1 MRSSDRMRLGMTY
14 MSELAVFPDLSIEEN
29 IRVGAQA
36 LGHADPGARVEELYG
51 VFPAL
56 REKRR
61 APASS
66 LSGGQRKMLGIAK
79 ALAAEPRLLVMDEPS
94 AGLSPLFVKEVIRI
108 LSDLRG
114 RGLGAFDRRAEYR
127 LPRSGDAGIRAGRR
141 AYPVLRHGRGN
152 DRQRSAAARLFR
164 TEVMRTIRI
173 GSGAGYSGDRIEP
186 AVELAEKGD
195 IQYLVFECL
204 GERTVALAQ
213 QARMKNPES
222 GYDPLLEERM
232 RAVLPLCAAK
242 GIKIVTNMGA
252 ANPLAAARKTAE
264 IAKSLGL
271 SSLKIAA
278 VVGDDVLDACKDGD
292 LPIMEFDG
300 TIKQLGNR
308 LLSANAYLGA
318 EPMAQALSG
327 GADVV
332 ITGRASDPAL
342 FLAPMIHA
350 FGWAMDDWN
359 LLGQGTVA
367 GHLLECAGQIT
378 GGYFADPGYKDVQ
391 GLARLGFPIGEV
403 GEDGSLVI
411 TKVAGS
417 GGAVTAQ
424 TCKEQLLYEV
434 HDPRQYIQPDVVADF
449 SQVKV
454 EEIAPDRVRVSG
466 GRGTKRT
473 DTLKVSVGYVDS
485 FIGEGQISYAGPGA
499 LARGRLA
506 LEIVRERLKLTGVAA
521 SELRFELIG
530 VDSLHGA
537 EVSAHANEPYE
548 VRVRVAGRTENL
560 REAIRIG
567 NEVETLYTNGPAAGG
582 GAFKSARDVVA
593 VASVLLPRELA
604 KPSVQ
609 FVGA

>member
-1 MRSSDRMRLGMTY
+1 
-14 MSELAVFPDLSIEEN
+14 
-29 IRVGAQA
+29 
-36 LGHADPGARVEELYG
+36 
-51 VFPAL
+51 
-56 REKRR
+56 
-61 APASS
+61 
-66 LSGGQRKMLGIAK
+66 
-79 ALAAEPRLLVMDEPS
+79 
-94 AGLSPLFVKEVIRI
+94 
-108 LSDLRG
+108 
-114 RGLGAFDRRAEYR
+114 
-127 LPRSGDAGIRAGRR
+127 
-141 AYPVLRHGRGN
+141 
-152 DRQRSAAARLFR
+152 
-164 TEVMRTIRI
+164 MRTIRI

-186 AVELAEKGD
+186 ALELAEKGD

-232 RAVLPLCAAK
+232 RAVLPVCAAK
-242 GIKIVTNMGA
+242 GIKVVTNMGA
-252 ANPLAAARKTAE
+252 ANPEAAACKTAE

-271 SSLKIAA
+271 PSLKIAA
-278 VVGDDVLDACKDGD
+278 IVGDDVLESCKQSD

-300 TIKQLGNR
+300 TMRQLGNR

-318 EPMAQALSG
+318 EPIAQALSG

-378 GGYFADPGYKDVQ
+378 GGYFADPGFKDVA

-417 GGAVTAQ
+417 GGEVSAR

-434 HDPRQYIQPDVVADF
+434 HDPKRYIQPDVVADF

-454 EEIAPDRVRVSG
+454 EEIAPDRVRITG
-466 GRGTKRT
+466 GRGSERT
-473 DTLKVSVGYVDS
+473 GTLKVSVGYVDS

-499 LARGRLA
+499 LARGKLA

-521 SELRFELIG
+521 SELRFDLIG

-537 EVSAHANEPYE
+537 QVSAHANEPYE
-548 VRVRVAGRTENL
+548 VRIRVAGRTENL
-560 REAIRIG
+560 REAVRIG
-567 NEVETLYTNGPAAGG
+567 NEVETLYTNGPAGGG

-593 VASVLLPRELA
+593 VASVLLPRDRA
-604 KPSVQ
+604 TPQVR

>member
-1 MRSSDRMRLGMTY
+1 
-14 MSELAVFPDLSIEEN
+14 
-29 IRVGAQA
+29 
-36 LGHADPGARVEELYG
+36 
-51 VFPAL
+51 
-56 REKRR
+56 
-61 APASS
+61 
-66 LSGGQRKMLGIAK
+66 
-79 ALAAEPRLLVMDEPS
+79 
-94 AGLSPLFVKEVIRI
+94 
-108 LSDLRG
+108 
-114 RGLGAFDRRAEYR
+114 
-127 LPRSGDAGIRAGRR
+127 
-141 AYPVLRHGRGN
+141 
-152 DRQRSAAARLFR
+152 
-164 TEVMRTIRI
+164 MRTIRI

-186 AVELAEKGD
+186 AVELADKGD
-195 IQYLVFECL
+195 IDYLVFECL

-213 QARMKNPES
+213 QARMKNPEA

-252 ANPLAAARKTAE
+252 ANPEAAARKTAD
-264 IAKSLGL
+264 IARSLGL
-271 SSLKIAA
+271 SKLKIAA
-278 VVGDDVLDACKDGD
+278 VVGDDVLDACKSND

-300 TIKQLGNR
+300 TIKQLGNK

-318 EPMAQALSG
+318 EPMAEALSA

-378 GGYFADPGYKDVQ
+378 GGYFADPGYKDIPD
-391 GLARLGFPIGEV
+391 LARLGFPIGEV
-403 GEDGSLVI
+403 GEDGSLVV
-411 TKVAGS
+411 TKVPGS

-434 HDPRQYIQPDVVADF
+434 HDPQKYFQPDVVADF
-449 SQVKV
+449 SQVSV

-466 GRGTKRT
+466 GRGTRRT

-506 LEIVRERLKLTGVAA
+506 LDIVRERLKLTGV
-521 SELRFELIG
+521 STNELRLDLIG
-530 VDSLHGA
+530 MDSLHGA
-537 EVSAHANEPYE
+537 QVSARGNEPYE
-548 VRVRVAGRTENL
+548 VRVRVTGRTENL
-560 REAIRIG
+560 REAVRIG
-567 NEVETLYTNGPAAGG
+567 NEVETLYTNGPAGGG
-582 GAFKSARDVVA
+582 GAWKSARDVVA

-604 KPSVQ
+604 KPHVR
-609 FVGA
+609 FVEA

>member
-1 MRSSDRMRLGMTY
+1 
-14 MSELAVFPDLSIEEN
+14 
-29 IRVGAQA
+29 
-36 LGHADPGARVEELYG
+36 
-51 VFPAL
+51 
-56 REKRR
+56 
-61 APASS
+61 
-66 LSGGQRKMLGIAK
+66 
-79 ALAAEPRLLVMDEPS
+79 
-94 AGLSPLFVKEVIRI
+94 
-108 LSDLRG
+108 
-114 RGLGAFDRRAEYR
+114 
-127 LPRSGDAGIRAGRR
+127 
-141 AYPVLRHGRGN
+141 
-152 DRQRSAAARLFR
+152 
-164 TEVMRTIRI
+164 MRTIRI

-186 AVELAEKGD
+186 ALELAEKGD

-213 QARMKNPES
+213 QARMKNPDG

-232 RAVLPLCAAK
+232 RAVLPVCAAK
-242 GIKIVTNMGA
+242 GIKVVTNMGA
-252 ANPLAAARKTAE
+252 ANPEAAARKTAE

-271 SSLKIAA
+271 PALKIAA
-278 VVGDDVLDACKDGD
+278 VVGDDVLDACKQSD

-300 TIKQLGNR
+300 TIRQLGNR

-378 GGYFADPGYKDVQ
+378 GGYFADPGYKDVA

-417 GGAVTAQ
+417 GGEVTAR

-434 HDPRQYIQPDVVADF
+434 HDPRRYLQPDVVADF
-449 SQVKV
+449 SQVKI
-454 EEIAPDRVRVSG
+454 EEVGPDRVRITG
-466 GRGTKRT
+466 GRGTERT
-473 DTLKVSVGYVDS
+473 GTLKVSVGYVDS

-499 LARGRLA
+499 LARGKLA
-506 LEIVRERLKLTGVAA
+506 LEIVRERLKLTGVAT
-521 SELRFELIG
+521 SELRFDLIG
-530 VDSLHGA
+530 VDSLHGTQ
-537 EVSAHANEPYE
+537 VSAQANEPYE
-548 VRVRVAGRTENL
+548 VRIRVAGRTENL
-560 REAIRIG
+560 REATRIG
-567 NEVETLYTNGPAAGG
+567 NEVETLYTNGPAGGG

-593 VASVLLPRELA
+593 VASVLLPRDRA
-604 KPSVQ
+604 APQVR

>member
-1 MRSSDRMRLGMTY
+1 MRS
-14 MSELAVFPDLSIEEN
+14 
-29 IRVGAQA
+29 
-36 LGHADPGARVEELYG
+36 
-51 VFPAL
+51 
-56 REKRR
+56 
-61 APASS
+61 
-66 LSGGQRKMLGIAK
+66 
-79 ALAAEPRLLVMDEPS
+79 
-94 AGLSPLFVKEVIRI
+94 
-108 LSDLRG
+108 
-114 RGLGAFDRRAEYR
+114 
-127 LPRSGDAGIRAGRR
+127 
-141 AYPVLRHGRGN
+141 
-152 DRQRSAAARLFR
+152 
-164 TEVMRTIRI
+164 IRI

-252 ANPLAAARKTAE
+252 ANPEAAAKKTAE
-264 IAKSLGL
+264 VARSLGL
-271 SSLKIAA
+271 PSLKIAA
-278 VVGDDVLDACKDGD
+278 VTGDDVLEACKEGD
-292 LPIMEFDG
+292 LPIMEFKG
-300 TIKQLGNR
+300 SIKQLGNR

-318 EPMAQALSG
+318 GPMTEALLR

-350 FGWAMDDWN
+350 FGWPMDDWN

-378 GGYFADPGYKDVQ
+378 GGYFADPGYKDVPD
-391 GLARLGFPIGEV
+391 LARLGFPVGEI

-411 TKVAGS
+411 TKVEGS

-434 HDPRQYIQPDVVADF
+434 HDPTQYIQPDVVADF
-449 SQVKV
+449 SQVEV
-454 EEIAPDRVRVSG
+454 EEIARDRVRISG
-466 GRGTKRT
+466 GRGTRRT
-473 DTLKVSVGYVDS
+473 DTLKVSVGYLDS

-499 LARGRLA
+499 LARGQLA

-521 SELRFELIG
+521 SELRFDLIG
-530 VDSLHGA
+530 VDSLHGPQ
-537 EVSAHANEPYE
+537 VSAHASEPYE
-548 VRVRVAGRTENL
+548 VRIRVAGRTENL

-567 NEVETLYTNGPAAGG
+567 NEVETLYTNGPAGGG
-582 GAFKSARDVVA
+582 GAWKSARDVVA

-604 KPSVQ
+604 RPQVR
-609 FVGA
+609 FIEA

>member
-1 MRSSDRMRLGMTY
+1 
-14 MSELAVFPDLSIEEN
+14 
-29 IRVGAQA
+29 
-36 LGHADPGARVEELYG
+36 
-51 VFPAL
+51 
-56 REKRR
+56 
-61 APASS
+61 
-66 LSGGQRKMLGIAK
+66 
-79 ALAAEPRLLVMDEPS
+79 
-94 AGLSPLFVKEVIRI
+94 
-108 LSDLRG
+108 
-114 RGLGAFDRRAEYR
+114 
-127 LPRSGDAGIRAGRR
+127 
-141 AYPVLRHGRGN
+141 
-152 DRQRSAAARLFR
+152 
-164 TEVMRTIRI
+164 MRTIRI

-213 QARMKNPES
+213 QARMKNPDS

-232 RAVLPLCAAK
+232 RAVLPACAAK

-252 ANPLAAARKTAE
+252 ANPEAAARRTAE
-264 IAKSLGL
+264 IAKLLGL

-278 VVGDDVLDACKDGD
+278 IVGDDVLDACKDGD

-318 EPMAQALSG
+318 EPMAEALAS
-327 GADVV
+327 GADIV

-378 GGYFADPGYKDVQ
+378 GGYFADPGYKDVPE
-391 GLARLGFPIGEV
+391 LARLGFPIGEV

-417 GGAVTAQ
+417 GGAVTAR

-434 HDPRQYIQPDVVADF
+434 HDPRQYFQPDVVADF
-449 SQVKV
+449 SQVTV
-454 EEIAPDRVRVSG
+454 EEIGPDRVRVRG
-466 GRGTKRT
+466 GRGHQRT
-473 DTLKVSVGYVDS
+473 ETLKVSVGYVDS
-485 FIGEGQISYAGPGA
+485 YIGEGQISYAGPGA

-506 LEIVRERLKLTGVAA
+506 LEIVRERLKLTGVES
-521 SELRFELIG
+521 SELRFELVG

-537 EVSAHANEPYE
+537 EVSTRANEPYE

-560 REAIRIG
+560 REAVRIG

-582 GAFKSARDVVA
+582 GAWKSARDVVA
-593 VASVLLPRELA
+593 VASVLLPRDLA
-604 KPSVQ
+604 KPQVR

>member
-1 MRSSDRMRLGMTY
+1 MT
-14 MSELAVFPDLSIEEN
+14 
-29 IRVGAQA
+29 
-36 LGHADPGARVEELYG
+36 
-51 VFPAL
+51 
-56 REKRR
+56 
-61 APASS
+61 
-66 LSGGQRKMLGIAK
+66 
-79 ALAAEPRLLVMDEPS
+79 
-94 AGLSPLFVKEVIRI
+94 
-108 LSDLRG
+108 
-114 RGLGAFDRRAEYR
+114 
-127 LPRSGDAGIRAGRR
+127 
-141 AYPVLRHGRGN
+141 
-152 DRQRSAAARLFR
+152 
-164 TEVMRTIRI
+164 RTIRI

-213 QARMKNPES
+213 QARMKNPDG
-222 GYDPLLEERM
+222 GYDPLLEERV

-264 IAKSLGL
+264 IARSLGL

-278 VVGDDVLDACKDGD
+278 VAGDDVLDACKDGD

-318 EPMAQALSG
+318 EPMAAALTA
-327 GADVV
+327 GADIV

-378 GGYFADPGYKDVQ
+378 GGYFADPGYKDIPD
-391 GLARLGFPIGEV
+391 LARLGFPIGEV

-411 TKVAGS
+411 TKVEGS

-434 HDPRQYIQPDVVADF
+434 HDPTKYIQPDVVADF

-454 EEIAPDRVRVSG
+454 EEIARDRVRVSG

-473 DTLKVSVGYVDS
+473 GTLKVSVGFVDS

-530 VDSLHGA
+530 VDALHGA
-537 EVSAHANEPYE
+537 QVSARANEPYE

-582 GAFKSARDVVA
+582 GASKSARDVVA

-604 KPSVQ
+604 KPSIQ
-609 FVGA
+609 FVGG